1 MFSCI
6 KRGIPAWLLRL
17 AVPCL
22 INLLCLSQVEA
33 QSQVDRCAQ
42 SLGVSSWKRFHS
54 TQGNCSINFP
64 MQPKHVRPAAPV
76 VDGKE
81 THRCDIYVAP
91 SPQRAV
97 YMMLIA
103 QHPTRVDATNA
114 KLVLEGMLNGLLKQN
129 RNGQLKFVDLVEVAG
144 YQGLDFFIE
153 SEGTYLKGRVIV
165 TDKNLYLLAMKCDQR
180 NYSQDH
186 YQKFIHSFQ
195 LSRV

>member
-1 MFSCI
+1 
-6 KRGIPAWLLRL
+6 
-17 AVPCL
+17 
-22 INLLCLSQVEA
+22 
-33 QSQVDRCAQ
+33 
-42 SLGVSSWKRFHS
+42 
-54 TQGNCSINFP
+54 
-64 MQPKHVRPAAPV
+64 
-76 VDGKE
+76 
-81 THRCDIYVAP
+81 
-91 SPQRAV
+91 
-97 YMMLIA
+97 MMLIA